1 MTRRRKI
8 LRGVAVTLAV
18 ALAALAI
25 AMVAVER
32 GRAITEM
39 GEVIPP
45 NEGAYTAEII
55 ASAIESVNY
64 PPAKDR
70 PAPHPPYRR
79 DVHAKAHGCVQAL
92 VDVAKDLAPAFRQ
105 GVFAQPG
112 KQYQAWIRF
121 SNGNTWPQ
129 ADSEGDA
136 RWFALKL
143 MGVPGTKLLEPEATA
158 DTQDFVLINS
168 PVFFI
173 RNVEEYAR
181 FTRILADGSRL
192 GYFFNQYSW
201 NPLTWRVRDMIL
213 ALKTLKS
220 APDSLLHTRFFSLSA
235 YKFGPDMNVKVSA
248 APCTRQPVAKVDRKD
263 PNFLR
268 AEMKAELATDEACFT
283 LMVQPQVAGKNMPVE
298 DPTVEWS
305 ERDSP
310 FVTVAAITVRKQ
322 EFDTDRQNEF
332 CENLS
337 FSPWHTVEAHRPIG
351 GLNRIRK
358 AVYLEDARYRRTK
371 TMDRNRN
378 PAVAQAEPKGWC
390 LDLRGATC
398 GK

>member
-1 MTRRRKI
+1 MTRRRRI
-8 LRGVAVTLAV
+8 IIWTGLAFLVPLTALIV
-18 ALAALAI
+18 ALI
-25 AMVAVER
+25 AVER
-32 GRAITEM
+32 GRAITDM

-45 NEGAYTAEII
+45 DEGAYTAEII

-64 PPAKDR
+64 PPAKGR

-105 GVFAQPG
+105 GIFAEPG
-112 KQYQAWIRF
+112 KQYRAWIRF
-121 SNGNTWPQ
+121 SSGNTWPQ
-129 ADSEGDA
+129 PDSERDA
-136 RWFALKL
+136 RGFALKV
-143 MGVPGTKLLEPEATA
+143 MGVPGPKLLEPEATA

-173 RNVEEYAR
+173 RNVEEYAK

-201 NPLTWRVRDMIL
+201 NPLTWRIRDMIL
-213 ALKTLKS
+213 ALKTLKR
-220 APDSLLHTRFFSLSA
+220 APDSLLHTRYFSLSA
-235 YKFGPDMNVKVSA
+235 YKFGRDLNVKVSA
-248 APCTRQPVAKVDRKD
+248 APCTRQPVAKVDRQD
-263 PNFLR
+263 PDFLR
-268 AEMKAELATDEACFT
+268 AEMKAELSTDEACFE

-310 FVTVAAITVRKQ
+310 FVPVATITVRKQ
-322 EFDTDRQNEF
+322 EFDTERQNSF

-337 FSPWHTVEAHRPIG
+337 FSPWHAIEAHRPIG

-358 AVYLEDARYRRTK
+358 AVYLEDARYRRAK
-371 TMDRNRN
+371 TMESGGN
-378 PAVAQAEPKGWC
+378 PDLAQREPKGWC
-390 LDLRGATC
+390 LDLTGATC
-398 GK
+398 GP

>member
-1 MTRRRKI
+1 MTRRRRI
-8 LRGVAVTLAV
+8 LRGVAVTFAV
-18 ALAALAI
+18 ALTALVI
-25 AMVAVER
+25 AMIAVER
-32 GRAITEM
+32 GRAMTEM

-45 NEGAYTAEII
+45 DEGAYTAEII

-129 ADSEGDA
+129 PDSEGDA
-136 RWFALKL
+136 RGFALKL

-173 RNVEEYAR
+173 RNVEEYAK

-220 APDSLLHTRFFSLSA
+220 PPDSLLHTRFFSLSA

-248 APCTRQPVAKVDRKD
+248 VPCTTQPVAKVDRKD

-268 AEMKAELATDEACFT
+268 AEMKAELANDEACFT
-283 LMVQPQVAGKNMPVE
+283 LMVQPQVPGKNMPVE

-310 FVTVAAITVRKQ
+310 FVAVAAITVRKQ

-378 PAVAQAEPKGWC
+378 PDLAQREPKGWC
-390 LDLRGATC
+390 LDLSGATC